1 MEYKI
6 PVDIINILYICSH
19 ILNKL
24 NEVIQRRNWVFNSSS
39 TFVSFLYFLA
49 QSEMNFFFSNVI
61 MKKFVT
67 IWNTKHN
74 MGFDYQNHENIQSRI
89 WLFLACLIMMITHL
103 FYGVAVISLTI
114 FFNDINRLLCF
125 CTTHFTFNHN
135 INHLTCT
142 FNMNIFISEIRF
154 TNIFL
159 IIKVKGKLTLLSSI
173 DEIYV

>member
-1 MEYKI
+1 MKYKI

-49 QSEMNFFFSNVI
+49 QSEMNFFFKCYNEKICHDLKYQAQYGFWLS
-61 MKKFVT
+61 KSWKH
-67 IWNTKHN
+67 TK
-74 MGFDYQNHENIQSRI
+74 QN
-89 WLFLACLIMMITHL
+89 
-103 FYGVAVISLTI
+103 LTI
-114 FFNDINRLLCF
+114 SCLLNYDDNAFILWCCSDITYNFFYDINRLLCF

-142 FNMNIFISEIRF
+142 FDMNIFISEFRF

-159 IIKVKGKLTLLSSI
+159 IIKLKGKLTLLSSI
-173 DEIYV
+173 DEIYE